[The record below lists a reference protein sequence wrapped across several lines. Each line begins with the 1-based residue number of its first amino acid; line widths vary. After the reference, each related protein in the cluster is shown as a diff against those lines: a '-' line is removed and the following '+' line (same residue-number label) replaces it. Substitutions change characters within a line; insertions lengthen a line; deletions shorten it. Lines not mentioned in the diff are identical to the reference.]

1 MSWYEFEKTDIG
13 FNLSFYLFKIFIQLH
28 YSYKDVEELKKLSY
42 YYKQFFKLEDLFFR
56 EKH

>member
-28 YSYKDVEELKKLSY
+28 YSYKDIEELKKLSY
-42 YYKQFFKLEDLFFR
+42 YYKQSF
-56 EKH
+56 

>member
-28 YSYKDVEELKKLSY
+28 YSYKDIEELKNSVIITNRVFNLRI
-42 YYKQFFKLEDLFFR
+42 FFSK
-56 EKH
+56 KH